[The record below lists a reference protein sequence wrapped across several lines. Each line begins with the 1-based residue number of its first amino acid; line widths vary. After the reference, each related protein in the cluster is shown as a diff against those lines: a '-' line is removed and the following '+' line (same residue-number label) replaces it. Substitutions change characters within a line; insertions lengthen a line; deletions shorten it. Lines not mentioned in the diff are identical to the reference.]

1 MEEDAVETVLTL
13 RDLIRFPRP
22 VSTAASQGASCPSG
36 KDEGWGGRLLRNKPA
51 AFTKN
56 SSLGVGEELLPGYNP
71 ARTPARA
78 THTWGPL
85 ATDPRGGA
93 LRLHLLFFSKLRTL
107 PSPQSK
113 SRLLSLWGR
122 RV

>member
-13 RDLIRFPRP
+13 RDLIRFPHP
-22 VSTAASQGASCPSG
+22 VSAAASQGASCPSG
-36 KDEGWGGRLLRNKPA
+36 KDEGWGGQLLRNKPA
-51 AFTKN
+51 AKN
-56 SSLGVGEELLPGYNP
+56 SSLGVGEELLPRYDP